1 MPSAAVQP
9 PPAKARAN
17 IALTTHGASA
27 FTPQYHNGAS
37 VAAASVT
44 MDAAIAFGLAGAVHA
59 VSAFSADSNSTVP
72 LDQLYWICRACS
84 YTNEEDIS
92 RAVFGN
98 TDEGSRVCVICYI
111 TSDKKTTAPTPPAG
125 EINK

>member
-1 MPSAAVQP
+1 MPSAVQP

-27 FTPQYHNGAS
+27 STPQYHNGAS

-59 VSAFSADSNSTVP
+59 VSVFSADSNSTVP

-92 RAVFGN
+92 RSVFGN

>member
-1 MPSAAVQP
+1 MPSAVQP

-27 FTPQYHNGAS
+27 STPQYQHNGAS

-59 VSAFSADSNSTVP
+59 VSVFSADSNSTVP

-98 TDEGSRVCVICYI
+98 TDEGSRVCVICY
-111 TSDKKTTAPTPPAG
+111 DCEPTL
-125 EINK
+125 